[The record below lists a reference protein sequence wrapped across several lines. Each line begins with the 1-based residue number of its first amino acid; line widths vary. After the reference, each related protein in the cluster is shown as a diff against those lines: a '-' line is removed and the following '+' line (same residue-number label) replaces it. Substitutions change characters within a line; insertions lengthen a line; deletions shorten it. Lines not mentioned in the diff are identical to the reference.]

1 MEQKCGIK
9 GCKMTDVIHNLAS
22 YRDHSMNGFF
32 VLIDQAK
39 AFDHVNHEYLFMTM
53 EALGFKGD
61 FLELTKMLY
70 KDITSQAMVNG
81 HPTSKINIERSVRQ
95 GCPFSMTQFVLSTIP
110 LINMIKADK
119 RITGNITKHVHPVKV
134 QSYADDTTI
143 IINQHTEIKYIY
155 EIFNKHSWASE
166 AAINMEKKYKY
177 SDLVIDMFRQ
187 NQSMMN
193 SPKRL
198 KTR

>member
-1 MEQKCGIK
+1 
-9 GCKMTDVIHNLAS
+9 MTDVIHNLAS

-81 HPTSKINIERSVRQ
+81 HPTAKSILKEVYDKAVHSV
-95 GCPFSMTQFVLSTIP
+95 
-110 LINMIKADK
+110 
-119 RITGNITKHVHPVKV
+119 
-134 QSYADDTTI
+134 
-143 IINQHTEIKYIY
+143 
-155 EIFNKHSWASE
+155 
-166 AAINMEKKYKY
+166 
-177 SDLVIDMFRQ
+177 
-187 NQSMMN
+187 
-193 SPKRL
+193 
-198 KTR
+198 